1 MAGHIPEETIDE
13 IRKSNDIVDVVG
25 EYVQLKKQG
34 RNYFGLCPFH
44 GENTPSFSVSP
55 DKQIFHCFGC
65 GKGGNAITFLM
76 ELEGYEFLQAVKHL
90 ADKVGYQLPEELSHN
105 QENSGPENEEAQKV
119 LEAHQ
124 WLSKLY
130 HHLLKHTKEGK
141 EGLDYLLERG
151 FTEEMIDRFQLGYAP
166 NSKDFVVRFLE
177 KKGYHPQLM
186 VKAGLLSSNDSGEYS
201 DRFRGRVIF
210 PIRNHLGK
218 TVAFGG
224 RAIHDQEP
232 KYLNSPETEL
242 FRKGK
247 LLYNFDL
254 ARSAIRKQGSI
265 ILFEGYID
273 VIAAYQAGV
282 YNGVGTLGTSITEHQ
297 ANLIRRY
304 VEEAVICYDGDAPGI
319 EASMKAAR
327 LLKGSGC
334 TVKLARLPDGM
345 DPDDYIKSHGADKF
359 RREVLEAS
367 DTYLAFIMR
376 HLKKQYNLNLEGDRI
391 AYVERVV
398 KEIAG
403 LDHAIEREH
412 YLKELA
418 NEFELSLDTL
428 KEEVSAHRSQNGWG
442 NRGTK
447 RKSGNPNVTSA
458 HAGGNKLLPAFHNAE
473 RALIAYMLKNPQ
485 VADKVQAELGGGFN
499 ISEHQV
505 IVTYLYA
512 YFEEGNEPDVSHFV
526 EMLPDA
532 DLKNLVVKLAMMPVN
547 QDISDREIN
556 DYIRLIRSEQS
567 DKTDIRTLEEEQK
580 QAEQQND
587 PIKAAEIAM
596 KIIQLKR
603 QLRSTH

>member
-1 MAGHIPEETIDE
+1 MAGHLPEETIDE

-90 ADKVGYQLPEELSHN
+90 ADKGGYQLPDEVTLN
-105 QENSGPENEEAQKV
+105 QEVSSPRNEEAQKI

-141 EGLDYLLERG
+141 EGLEYLLSRG
-151 FTEEMIDRFQLGYAP
+151 FTEEMIDHFHLGYAP

-186 VKAGLLSSNDSGEYS
+186 VKAGLLSSNESGDYS

-242 FRKGK
+242 FHKGR

-265 ILFEGYID
+265 ILFEGYVD
-273 VIAAYQAGV
+273 VISAYQAGV
-282 YNGVGTLGTSITEHQ
+282 HNGVGTLGTSITEHQ

-304 VEEAVICYDGDAPGI
+304 VEEAIICYDGDRPGI
-319 EASMKAAR
+319 EASLKAAR
-327 LLKGSGC
+327 LLRKAGC

-345 DPDDYIKSHGADKF
+345 DPDDYIKVNGAEKF
-359 RREVLEAS
+359 QREVLGAS

-376 HLKKQYNLNLEGDRI
+376 HLRKEYNLNLEGDRI

-398 KEIAG
+398 KEVAT

-418 NEFELSLDTL
+418 NEFELSLETL
-428 KEEVSAHRSQNGWG
+428 KQEVSEYRRRSGSPAKE
-442 NRGTK
+442 TK
-447 RKSGNPNVTSA
+447 RKRQSNVSSERIME
-458 HAGGNKLLPAFHNAE
+458 NRLLPAFHNAE

-526 EMLPDA
+526 ERLPEP
-532 DLKNLVVKLAMMPVN
+532 DLKNLVVKLAMMPVHSE
-547 QDISDREIN
+547 ISEREIN
-556 DYIRLIRSEQS
+556 DYIRLIRAEQS
-567 DKTDIRTLEEEQK
+567 DKMDIKSLEEQQK

-596 KIIQLKR
+596 KIIQMRR
-603 QLRSTH
+603 QLRSSQ